1 MRINQYIDHTLL
13 KPTATLRDIEKLCQ
27 EAADYRFYSVCVHSC
42 HVLQARELL
51 IDYTDVHVC
60 SVVGFPLGAMS
71 NRSKLFEAEQAVA
84 DGADEIDMV
93 LNLGWLKSGNPGK
106 VLQEI
111 NAIKKAIGTRILKV
125 IIETCY
131 LDDKEKTLASTLVAD
146 AGADFVKTSTG
157 FGSGGATFHDIELMR
172 TAVKGRVQL
181 KASGGIKSFEV
192 AKKYIDLGV
201 TRIGTSSGIAI
212 VEGYASNESY

>member
-13 KPTATLRDIEKLCQ
+13 KPTATIRDIEKLCK
-27 EAADYRFYSVCVHSC
+27 EAADYRFYAVCVHSC
-42 HVLQARELL
+42 HVLRARELL
-51 IDYTDVHVC
+51 LDSADVRVC
-60 SVVGFPLGAMS
+60 SVAGFPLGAMS
-71 NRSKLFEAEQAVA
+71 SKAKLYEAEQAVA

-93 LNLGWLKSGNPGK
+93 LNLGWLKSGDTGK
-106 VLQEI
+106 VLQDI
-111 NAIKKAIGTRILKV
+111 HAIKKTIGSRILKV

-172 TAVKGRVQL
+172 RAVKGRVQL

-212 VEGYASNESY
+212 VEGYTSNESY